1 VKDLE
6 KLADYK
12 KTIKSFYF
20 LFFIF
25 ICDIMAFIGM
35 DHGTT
40 GISFCIM
47 SDDGDILD
55 IFKIGRE
62 ESKKGLV
69 SAREEIERRV
79 DLDSVK
85 LMAITYAMGDGIG
98 KILPTDKVTDRGILS
113 IAGAGKVTGG
123 GTSVFSELQEMNI
136 PSVMIPGLHRD
147 STSLDE
153 LFRAAYSHQASPE
166 KVSISYNAVKETGWS
181 NFIVADI
188 SSNSVDILIED
199 GKIKGAIDACLG
211 AMGIVHGPLDLQML
225 RDIDENN
232 SSANDCFSH
241 AGAIKIAGIDGKV
254 ANMKDQL
261 LENYRNGDEKAKLAI
276 DTLIMTVAMEIAG
289 LDVVCENE
297 IEGIVLTGSVG
308 SATEPF
314 DFKDEINKYFKN
326 RYPLKVISKESGAI
340 GAAQIAMDVYNGK
353 REILG
358 IEVDI

>member
-1 VKDLE
+1 MV
-6 KLADYK
+6 
-12 KTIKSFYF
+12 
-20 LFFIF
+20 
-25 ICDIMAFIGM
+25 FIGM

-47 SDDGDILD
+47 SDEGDVMD
-55 IFKIGRE
+55 VFKIGRE

-69 SAREEIERRV
+69 SASQELTKRV
-79 DLDSVK
+79 DLGSVK
-85 LMAITYAMGDGIG
+85 LMAITYAMGDGIS
-98 KILPTDKVTDRGILS
+98 KILPADQVKDRGILS
-113 IAGAGKVTGG
+113 INGAGKVTGG
-123 GTSVFSELQEMNI
+123 GTSVFSELQELNI
-136 PSVMIPGLHRD
+136 PSIMIPGLHKD

-166 KVSISYNAVKETGWS
+166 KVSISYNAIKETGWS
-181 NFIVADI
+181 DFIVADI

-199 GKIKGAIDACLG
+199 GKIKGAMDACLG
-211 AMGIVHGPLDLQML
+211 AMGIVHGPIDLEMI

-232 SSANDCFSH
+232 ASANDCFSN

-261 LENYRNGDEKAKLAI
+261 LENYRNGDENAKLAI

-289 LDVVCENE
+289 LDVVCNNE

-314 DFKDEINKYFKN
+314 NFEDEINRYFKN
-326 RYPLKVISKESGAI
+326 KYPLKVISKESGAI
-340 GAAQIAMDVYNGK
+340 GAAQIAMDVFNGK
-353 REILG
+353 KEILG

>member
-1 VKDLE
+1 MV
-6 KLADYK
+6 
-12 KTIKSFYF
+12 
-20 LFFIF
+20 
-25 ICDIMAFIGM
+25 FIGM

-47 SDDGDILD
+47 SDEGDVMD
-55 IFKIGRE
+55 VFKIGRE

-69 SAREEIERRV
+69 SASQELTKRV

-85 LMAITYAMGDGIG
+85 LMAITYAMGDGIS
-98 KILPTDKVTDRGILS
+98 KILPADQVKDRGILS
-113 IAGAGKVTGG
+113 INGAGKVTGG
-123 GTSVFSELQEMNI
+123 GTSVFSELQELNI
-136 PSVMIPGLHRD
+136 PSIMIPGLHKD

-166 KVSISYNAVKETGWS
+166 KVSISYNAIKETGWS
-181 NFIVADI
+181 DFIVADI

-199 GKIKGAIDACLG
+199 GKIKGAMDACLG
-211 AMGIVHGPLDLQML
+211 AMGIVHGPIDLEMI

-232 SSANDCFSH
+232 ASANDCFSN

-261 LENYRNGDEKAKLAI
+261 LENYRNGDENAKLAI

-289 LDVVCENE
+289 LDVVCNNE

-314 DFKDEINKYFKN
+314 NFEDEINSYFKN
-326 RYPLKVISKESGAI
+326 KYPLKVISKESGAI
-340 GAAQIAMDVYNGK
+340 GAAQIAMDVFKGK
-353 REILG
+353 KEILG
-358 IEVDI
+358 IEVDV

>member
-1 VKDLE
+1 MIIVV
-6 KLADYK
+6 
-12 KTIKSFYF
+12 
-20 LFFIF
+20 
-25 ICDIMAFIGM
+25 FIGM

-40 GISFCIM
+40 GISFCLM
-47 SDDGDILD
+47 SDDGEVLD
-55 IFKIGRE
+55 VFKIGRE

-69 SAREEIERRV
+69 SATEEIKKRV

-85 LMAITYAMGDGIG
+85 LMAITYAMGDGIS
-98 KILPTDKVTDRGILS
+98 KILPTDKVEDRGILS
-113 IAGAGKVTGG
+113 INGAGKVTGG
-123 GTSVFSELQEMNI
+123 GTSVFSELEQLNI
-136 PSVMIPGLHRD
+136 DSVMIPGLHKD
-147 STSLDE
+147 STSLNE

-181 NFIVADI
+181 DFIVADI

-199 GKIKGAIDACLG
+199 GKIKGAMDACVG
-211 AMGIVHGPLDLQML
+211 AMGIVHGPIDLEMI

-232 SSANDCFSH
+232 ASANDCFSH
-241 AGAIKIAGIDGKV
+241 AGAIKIAEIDGKV

-261 LENYRNGDEKAKLAI
+261 LENYKNGDAKAKLAI
-276 DTLIMTVAMEIAG
+276 DTLVMTVAMEIAG

-297 IEGIVLTGSVG
+297 IEGIVLTGSIG

-314 DFKDEINKYFKN
+314 NFEDEINKYFKN
-326 RYPLKVISKESGAI
+326 RYELKIISKDSGAI

-353 REILG
+353 KEILG

>member
-1 VKDLE
+1 MIVVV
-6 KLADYK
+6 
-12 KTIKSFYF
+12 
-20 LFFIF
+20 
-25 ICDIMAFIGM
+25 FIGM

-40 GISFCIM
+40 GISFCLM
-47 SDDGDILD
+47 SDDGKVLD
-55 IFKIGRE
+55 VFKIGRE

-69 SAREEIERRV
+69 SAAEEIKKRV

-85 LMAITYAMGDGIG
+85 LMAITYAMGDGIS
-98 KILPTDKVTDRGILS
+98 KILPTDKVEDRGILS
-113 IAGAGKVTGG
+113 INGAGKVTGG
-123 GTSVFSELQEMNI
+123 GTSVFGELEQLDI
-136 PSVMIPGLHRD
+136 DSIMIPGLHKD
-147 STSLDE
+147 STSLNE

-199 GKIKGAIDACLG
+199 GKIKGAIDACVG
-211 AMGIVHGPLDLQML
+211 AMGIVHGPIDLEMI

-232 SSANDCFSH
+232 ASANDCFSH
-241 AGAIKIAGIDGKV
+241 AGAIKIAEIDGKV

-261 LENYRNGDEKAKLAI
+261 LENYKNGDAKAKLAI

-289 LDVVCENE
+289 LEVVCENE
-297 IEGIVLTGSVG
+297 IEGIVLTGSIG

-314 DFKDEINKYFKN
+314 NFEDEINKYFKN
-326 RYPLKVISKESGAI
+326 KYELKIISKDSGAI

-353 REILG
+353 KEILG

>member
-1 VKDLE
+1 MV
-6 KLADYK
+6 
-12 KTIKSFYF
+12 
-20 LFFIF
+20 
-25 ICDIMAFIGM
+25 FIGM

-47 SDDGDILD
+47 SDEGEVIEV
-55 IFKIGRE
+55 FKIGRE
-62 ESKKGLV
+62 ESKKGLI
-69 SAREEIERRV
+69 SAKEEILKRV
-79 DLDSVK
+79 DLDSIK
-85 LMAITYAMGDGIG
+85 LMAITYAMGDGIS
-98 KILPTDKVTDRGILS
+98 KILPTSKVKDRGILS
-113 IAGAGKVTGG
+113 INGAGKVTGG
-123 GTSVFSELQEMNI
+123 GTSVFSELEELNI
-136 PSVMIPGLHRD
+136 DSIMIPGLHKNSD
-147 STSLDE
+147 SLDE

-211 AMGIVHGPLDLQML
+211 AMGVVHGPLDLEMI
-225 RDIDENN
+225 RNIDENRA
-232 SSANDCFSH
+232 SANECFSH

-289 LDVVCENE
+289 LDVVCKNE
-297 IEGIVLTGSVG
+297 IEGLVLTGSIG

-314 DFKDEINKYFKN
+314 NFADEINKYFKN
-326 RYPLKVISKESGAI
+326 KYPLKIISKDSGAI
-340 GAAQIAMDVYNGK
+340 GAAQIAMDVYNGEK
-353 REILG
+353 EILG
-358 IEVDI
+358 IEVNI

>member
-1 VKDLE
+1 MV
-6 KLADYK
+6 
-12 KTIKSFYF
+12 
-20 LFFIF
+20 
-25 ICDIMAFIGM
+25 FIGM

-47 SDDGDILD
+47 SDEGDVID

-69 SAREEIERRV
+69 SASQELTKRV

-85 LMAITYAMGDGIG
+85 LMAITYAMGDGIS
-98 KILPTDKVTDRGILS
+98 KILPADQVKDRGILS
-113 IAGAGKVTGG
+113 INGAGKVTGG
-123 GTSVFSELQEMNI
+123 GTSVFSELQELNI
-136 PSVMIPGLHRD
+136 PSIMIPGLHKD

-166 KVSISYNAVKETGWS
+166 KVSISYNAIKETGWS
-181 NFIVADI
+181 DFIVADI

-199 GKIKGAIDACLG
+199 GKIKGAMDACLG
-211 AMGIVHGPLDLQML
+211 AMGIVHGPIDLEMI

-232 SSANDCFSH
+232 ASANDCFSN

-261 LENYRNGDEKAKLAI
+261 LENYRNGDENAKLAI

-289 LDVVCENE
+289 LDVVCNNE

-314 DFKDEINKYFKN
+314 NFEDEINSYFKN
-326 RYPLKVISKESGAI
+326 KYPLKVISKESGAI
-340 GAAQIAMDVYNGK
+340 GAAQIAMDVFNGK
-353 REILG
+353 KEILG

>member
-1 VKDLE
+1 MV
-6 KLADYK
+6 
-12 KTIKSFYF
+12 
-20 LFFIF
+20 
-25 ICDIMAFIGM
+25 FIGM

-47 SDDGDILD
+47 SDDGDIDD

-62 ESKKGLV
+62 ESKNGLV
-69 SAREEIERRV
+69 SAAEELEKRV
-79 DLDSVK
+79 DFEDVK
-85 LMAITYAMGDGIG
+85 LMAITYAMGDGINR
-98 KILPTDKVTDRGILS
+98 IMPTDKVEDRGILS
-113 IAGAGKVTGG
+113 INGAGKVTGG
-123 GTSVFSELQEMNI
+123 GTSVFSELEQLNI
-136 PSVMIPGLHRD
+136 DSIMIPGLHRN
-147 STSLDE
+147 STSLNE

-181 NFIVADI
+181 DFIVADI

-199 GKIKGAIDACLG
+199 GKIKGAMDACVG
-211 AMGIVHGPLDLQML
+211 AMGIVHGPIDLEMI

-232 SSANDCFSH
+232 ASANDCFSH

-254 ANMKDQL
+254 ASMKDQL

-314 DFKDEINKYFKN
+314 NFEDEINKYFKGK
-326 RYPLKVISKESGAI
+326 YELKVISKESGAI

-353 REILG
+353 KEILG

>member
-1 VKDLE
+1 MV
-6 KLADYK
+6 
-12 KTIKSFYF
+12 
-20 LFFIF
+20 
-25 ICDIMAFIGM
+25 FIGM

-47 SDDGDILD
+47 SDDGDIVD

-69 SAREEIERRV
+69 SATEEIKKRV
-79 DLDSVK
+79 DIEDVK
-85 LMAITYAMGDGIG
+85 LMAITYAMGDGIN
-98 KILPTDKVTDRGILS
+98 KILPTDKVEDRGILS
-113 IAGAGKVTGG
+113 INGAGKVTGG
-123 GTSVFSELQEMNI
+123 GTSVFSELEQLNI
-136 PSVMIPGLHRD
+136 DSIMIPGLHKN
-147 STSLDE
+147 STSLNE

-211 AMGIVHGPLDLQML
+211 AMGIVHGPIDLEMI

-232 SSANDCFSH
+232 ASANECFSH

-297 IEGIVLTGSVG
+297 IEGIVLTGSIG

-314 DFKDEINKYFKN
+314 NFEDEINKYFKN
-326 RYPLKVISKESGAI
+326 KYDLKVISKESGAI

-353 REILG
+353 KEILG

>member
-1 VKDLE
+1 MV
-6 KLADYK
+6 
-12 KTIKSFYF
+12 
-20 LFFIF
+20 
-25 ICDIMAFIGM
+25 FIGM

-40 GISFCIM
+40 GISFCLM
-47 SDDGDILD
+47 SDEGRVIDV
-55 IFKIGRE
+55 FKIGRE

-69 SAREEIERRV
+69 SATEELAKRV
-79 DLDSVK
+79 DFEDVK
-85 LMAITYAMGDGIG
+85 LMAITYAMGDGIN
-98 KILPTDKVTDRGILS
+98 KILPTDKVEDRGILS
-113 IAGAGKVTGG
+113 INGAGKVTGG
-123 GTSVFSELQEMNI
+123 GTSVFSELEQLDI
-136 PSVMIPGLHRD
+136 DSIMIPGLHKD
-147 STSLDE
+147 STSLNE

-188 SSNSVDILIED
+188 SSNSVDILIEE
-199 GKIKGAIDACLG
+199 GKIKGAMDACVG
-211 AMGIVHGPLDLQML
+211 AMGIVHGPIDLEMI
-225 RDIDENN
+225 RNIDENN
-232 SSANDCFSH
+232 ASANDCFSH

-261 LENYRNGDEKAKLAI
+261 LENYKKGDGKAKLAI

-297 IEGIVLTGSVG
+297 IEGIVLTGSIG

-314 DFKDEINKYFKN
+314 NFEDEINRYFKN
-326 RYPLKVISKESGAI
+326 KYELKVISKESGAI

-353 REILG
+353 KEILG

>member
-1 VKDLE
+1 MV
-6 KLADYK
+6 
-12 KTIKSFYF
+12 
-20 LFFIF
+20 
-25 ICDIMAFIGM
+25 FIGM

-47 SDDGDILD
+47 SDDGEVIDV
-55 IFKIGRE
+55 FKIGRE

-69 SAREEIERRV
+69 SAEEELAKRV
-79 DLDSVK
+79 DLSSVK
-85 LMAITYAMGDGIG
+85 LMAITYAMGDGIN
-98 KILPTDKVTDRGILS
+98 KILPTSKVKDRGILS
-113 IAGAGKVTGG
+113 INGAGKVTGG
-123 GTSVFSELQEMNI
+123 GTSVFSELENLNI
-136 PSVMIPGLHRD
+136 DSIMIPGLHKD
-147 STSLDE
+147 SDSLDE

-166 KVSISYNAVKETGWS
+166 KVSISYNALKETGWS

-211 AMGIVHGPLDLQML
+211 AMGVVHGPIDLEMI

-232 SSANDCFSH
+232 ASANECFSH

-254 ANMKDQL
+254 ADMKNQL
-261 LENYRNGDEKAKLAI
+261 LLNYKNGDEKARLAI
-276 DTLIMTVAMEIAG
+276 DTLVMTVAMEIAG
-289 LDVVCENE
+289 LDVVCAND
-297 IEGIVLTGSVG
+297 IEGIVLTGSIG

-314 DFKDEINKYFKN
+314 DFKDKINMYFKN
-326 RYPLKVISKESGAI
+326 SYPLKVISSESGAI

-353 REILG
+353 KEILG